1 MSQDYFVRR
10 ELPVCASY
18 EETYWGI
25 ITDPDGN
32 VRDRRQERERHL
44 ADIQAELSFINA
56 LPTGRMLD
64 IGCGLGFL
72 LSGVKAGWERHG
84 VEISAFAAR
93 HAQDHGQIFQ
103 GRLEDAA
110 YPNEHFDLVVLYHV
124 IEHVH
129 DPLAL
134 LKEIRRILK
143 PSGWLILGTPDFDSG
158 AARRFG
164 ANYRLLHDITHVS
177 LFSNESMHRF
187 LRDHGF
193 CIERVEYPYFETRYF
208 NENSLLA
215 LFDTSR
221 ISPPFYGNFMT
232 FYCRLEALPKLKEKA
247 QGLSNYL
254 SGNGE
259 AIRVFQQD
267 CAEALTAL
275 LEQGLPLRF
284 EGEGALLPSALSLA
298 DKLAPSG
305 SSATQQASTP
315 EQTATVSLT
324 WAQGTLRVTLQA
336 SGSTVQALALACPQD
351 ILLFTLL
358 FEDVAARAG
367 SAVFA

>member
-10 ELPVCASY
+10 ELPAGASY
-18 EETYWGI
+18 EEAYWGI
-25 ITDPDGN
+25 ITDPDGK
-32 VRDRRQERERHL
+32 VRDRRLERERYL
-44 ADIQAELSFINA
+44 ADMQAELSFINA
-56 LPTGRMLD
+56 LPAGRMLD
-64 IGCGLGFL
+64 VGCGLGFL
-72 LSGVKAGWERHG
+72 LSGVAAGWERHG
-84 VEISAFAAR
+84 VEISAFAAG
-93 HAQDHGQIFQ
+93 HAVPHGRIFP

-110 YPNEHFDLVVLYHV
+110 YPGGHFDLVVLYHV

-134 LKEIRRILK
+134 LKEIRRVLK
-143 PSGWLILGTPDFDSG
+143 PGGWLILGTPDFDSG

-164 ANYRLLHDITHVS
+164 ANYRLLHDITHIS

-208 NENSLLA
+208 NEDSLLA

-232 FYCRLEALPKLKEKA
+232 FYCRREALPELKEKA
-247 QGLSNYL
+247 QGLSNYV
-254 SGNGE
+254 SRNGK
-259 AIRVFQQD
+259 AIGEFQQD

-275 LEQGLPLRF
+275 LKLGLPLCF
-284 EGEGALLPSALSLA
+284 QGEGVLLPSALSLA

-305 SSATQQASTP
+305 ISATHRASAP
-315 EQTATVSLT
+315 EQIATVTLT
-324 WAQGTLRVTLQA
+324 WAQGMLQVTLQA
-336 SGSTVQALALACPQD
+336 PSATAQVLALACPQD

-367 SAVFA
+367 SSVFA